1 MFLIE
6 LFSDW
11 TMKVLFNNYGF
22 MCKIQIL
29 YLVSLSKVTKILYY
43 FNKITINNYIRTF
56 FFKFEQ

>member
-29 YLVSLSKVTKILYY
+29 YLVSLFKVTKILYCFY
-43 FNKITINNYIRTF
+43 KITKDNYIITF
-56 FFKFEQ
+56 FFI